1 MVLEGCRCESSNG
14 LGLVLLSNMG
24 IGDRLGVKGGV
35 WVDGACMGIWGRLGV
50 KGGVW
55 VSGVCVSD
63 RVEVERV
70 RVGLLVTGVVI
81 N

>member
-35 WVDGACMGIWGRLGV
+35 WV
-50 KGGVW
+50 
-55 VSGVCVSD
+55 SGVCVSD